1 MLSRNKLS
9 HKINYE
15 VLQGLFDTAAD
26 GDGSSRGQREL
37 TGALSL

>member
-15 VLQGLFDTAAD
+15 VLQGLFDTTAD
-26 GDGSSRGQREL
+26 GDGTRGQREEL
-37 TGALSL
+37 SGASSP